1 MSGIDGVPDD
11 VALRGLM
18 TRYQQG
24 DLDAFDEIYRRVQ
37 PRIRAALGRHGRSA
51 ALLDDLVQET
61 FLQIHRARHTYD
73 PSYPLMPWV
82 VAIARHVALM
92 HQRAARRR
100 PQVTDPIDA
109 VMVAVPAESE
119 RFPVRA
125 AVREALA
132 LLSPGRRR
140 PVVWHHVVG
149 LSFREIGRRLGIG
162 EDAAKLRSSRGMGTL
177 RTRLATTFPGKGR
190 KDA

>member
-51 ALLDDLVQET
+51 TLLDDLEQET

-92 HQRAARRR
+92 HQRAARRG